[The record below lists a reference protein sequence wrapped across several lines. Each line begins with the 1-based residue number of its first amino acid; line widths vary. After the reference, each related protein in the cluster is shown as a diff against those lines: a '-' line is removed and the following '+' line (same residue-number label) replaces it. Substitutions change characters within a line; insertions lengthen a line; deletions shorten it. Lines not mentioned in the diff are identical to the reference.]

1 MLSSSP
7 SCLSTPARRCARA
20 HAVCLCRGAPPRRI
34 RRVHSSWRPDPS
46 RPGRRSRWED
56 ASCRCLPDGS
66 MAGAEEPTPLPGSAA
81 GSYPGSS
88 APPKKPVEG
97 GSHRAALVTGRAPPT
112 LGSSAAPRA
121 GPPAPVRGTPV
132 MLPCSGDAPLRQ
144 QLGRTSSMPRHWA
157 STNDATGREWRVG
170 GREKIYVVPLTQ
182 QEWVVERGIWVG
194 NKSVGWNM

>member
-1 MLSSSP
+1 MTCGAILSSSP

-81 GSYPGSS
+81 GSYLGSS
-88 APPKKPVEG
+88 TPPKKPVEG

-132 MLPCSGDAPLRQ
+132 MLPYGSN
-144 QLGRTSSMPRHWA
+144 LGGRARCRG
-157 STNDATGREWRVG
+157 TGRART
-170 GREKIYVVPLTQ
+170 TQ
-182 QEWVVERGIWVG
+182 RGESGAWVG
-194 NKSVGWNM
+194 ERRFT